1 MEKERSSHKWTSDE
15 SNLFCEILTDPGNN
29 FVENLERGA
38 LKKHSA
44 VNYSISLL
52 LNLKVWKMLSSKEK
66 YQKTLK

>member
-29 FVENLERGA
+29 FVETLERGA
-38 LKKHSA
+38 LKKHSV

-66 YQKTLK
+66 DQKTLK